1 MTSEFKS
8 GKTYL
13 IEGKGIEQVKNEI
26 KEWFNKYEFEILE
39 EGENEIEG
47 HKKNTW
53 IKFDVWLYIKF
64 KLMKD
69 GTLLVFHNKNIKCY
83 EVMVVIYPDLRRYAG
98 EWQKNLVRFLSGR
111 KELGLD
117 YYAKHINVIM
127 FIPAFIFTL
136 LLYTPFSQLPENP
149 FIQWPQK
156 YKATLLIC
164 FFLFS
169 SILCFILSMYK
180 LKKANLPEYKVE
192 EYKGE
197 IDL

>member
-111 KELGLD
+111 KELGLE
-117 YYAKHINVIM
+117 YYAKYFHIIV
-127 FIPAFIFTL
+127 FIPSFIVFI
-136 LLYTPFSQLPENP
+136 LLYTPLGQLPDKYNATP
-149 FIQWPQK
+149 IFIFT
-156 YKATLLIC
+156 ALSLLI
-164 FFLFS
+164 LRYLV
-169 SILCFILSMYK
+169 SIYK
-180 LKKANLPEYKVE
+180 LGQVNLPEYKVE
-192 EYKGE
+192 EYTGK
-197 IDL
+197 IDIE